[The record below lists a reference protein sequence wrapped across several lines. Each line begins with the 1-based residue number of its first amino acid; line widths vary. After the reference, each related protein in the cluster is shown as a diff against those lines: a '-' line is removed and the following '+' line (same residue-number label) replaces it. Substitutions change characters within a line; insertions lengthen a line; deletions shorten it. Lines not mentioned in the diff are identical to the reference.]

1 VTNYHEV
8 MSVNKNEFVNE
19 SDLTLDDQI
28 QFKELLKKVTIGD
41 VQTDEFKEIKRILNK
56 CEIAIP

>member
-1 VTNYHEV
+1 